1 MIISTMKNCLDMNSY
16 SVCLCVYVC
25 IIMCVSIGGL
35 GGFQTAEFDLYCLLT
50 IASIAATIAHIG

>member
-1 MIISTMKNCLDMNSY
+1 MKNCLDMNSY

-50 IASIAATIAHIG
+50 IASVAATIAHVG